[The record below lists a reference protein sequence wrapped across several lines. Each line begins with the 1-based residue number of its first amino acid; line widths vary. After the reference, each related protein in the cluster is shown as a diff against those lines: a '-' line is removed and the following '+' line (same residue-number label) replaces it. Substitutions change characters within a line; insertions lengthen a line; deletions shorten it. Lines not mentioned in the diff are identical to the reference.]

1 MLGCDHLVLAGPPWP
16 KTVWIS
22 DYLRTSYALCSAYY
36 APVTKI
42 VFCTFM
48 NFRVGPSYFEL
59 FLKFSSCYSIPRLF
73 LLTVGVASTFLNLFE
88 EDTQEAIWI
97 TFGGQGQKRSWC
109 LQDITQ
115 LRSITGGWVEW
126 AIAHPV
132 SVRIVWRQAH
142 PALGSYLPL
151 FNICPCCIFQ
161 TFKGRYTQRG
171 HLTPL

>member
-1 MLGCDHLVLAGPPWP
+1 MKFAVMKFALGKNSL
-16 KTVWIS
+16 
-22 DYLRTSYALCSAYY
+22 YY

-109 LQDITQ
+109 FAGHNTAQKHNWRVGRVGNCPPSFCQNSMTAGPP
-115 LRSITGGWVEW
+115 SI
-126 AIAHPV
+126 
-132 SVRIVWRQAH
+132 RK
-142 PALGSYLPL
+142 L
-151 FNICPCCIFQ
+151 
-161 TFKGRYTQRG
+161 
-171 HLTPL
+171 LTPL